1 MAISNYNSNRS
12 HTTEALVKTGR
23 MEQPQL
29 QNKGSMKTGKL
40 EVTFLVWQK
49 DSITDPKTSITHFM
63 KAMEV
68 GQ

>member
-12 HTTEALVKTGR
+12 HTIEALVKTGR

-29 QNKGSMKTGKL
+29 QNRGSMKTGKL

-63 KAMEV
+63 TAMEV

>member
-1 MAISNYNSNRS
+1 MAISKYNSNRS
-12 HTTEALVKTGR
+12 HTIEALVKTGR

-29 QNKGSMKTGKL
+29 QNRGSMNTGKL
-40 EVTFLVWQK
+40 EVAFLVWQK

-63 KAMEV
+63 TVMEV

>member
-1 MAISNYNSNRS
+1 MKI
-12 HTTEALVKTGR
+12 GR

-29 QNKGSMKTGKL
+29 QKRGSMKIGKL

-63 KAMEV
+63 TVMEV